1 MNRSRLLRGLLG
13 AALVLLGSACTSGMD
28 ELQQYVAQVKARKST
43 KIDPIPQI
51 KQYEAF
57 TYVAGDRRD
66 PFTPTVPE
74 SARGNEGIRPDLN
87 RNKEPLEEFPL
98 DALKMVGVIDYN
110 KVLYAMVRAPDGVIH
125 RVTVGNYMG
134 QNFGKIVK
142 ITESEVALDEI
153 VPDGF
158 GGFKEQPATLAAEQ
172 K

>member
-1 MNRSRLLRGLLG
+1 MSAHKLLRGLLAGGLALFG
-13 AALVLLGSACTSGMD
+13 ATACTGDMD
-28 ELQQYVAQVKARKST
+28 ELEQYVAKVKARKST
-43 KIDPIPQI
+43 QIDPIPQI

-57 TYVAGDRRD
+57 TYVPGNRRD
-66 PFTPTVPE
+66 PFQPSPE
-74 SARGNEGIRPDLN
+74 VNNSGVHPDTN
-87 RNKEPLEEFPL
+87 RNREPLEEFPL
-98 DALKMVGVIDYN
+98 DSLHMVGVIDYN
-110 KVLYAMVRAPDGVIH
+110 KVLYALVKAPDNVIH

-142 ITESEVALDEI
+142 ITETEIALDEI